1 MNSGNGFDLDGQLE
15 QELHRQVGSLSGPS
29 PQVSQSAY
37 HAASLKA
44 ARPGLRSSLGSVA
57 SSKAAGGLA
66 VAALAVGGGSLA
78 AAAATDSTDPGVWGK
93 TVTAAVATCKDQLNN
108 GIHGI
113 GECVSQVAKQ
123 KGAEARAAHSHGK
136 SGQDHPTGP
145 STATPNGNGNANG
158 NANGH
163 ANGRPSGAP
172 AGPPSTT
179 LSGPKDNHP
188 TGPPTTPPRLTK

>member
-78 AAAATDSTDPGVWGK
+78 AAAATDSTDPGVWGR
-93 TVTAAVATCKDQLNN
+93 TVTAAVATCKDKDIKN
-108 GIHGI
+108 I

-136 SGQDHPTGP
+136 SGQNHPTGP
-145 STATPNGNGNANG
+145 STATPNGNG

-172 AGPPSTT
+172 AGPPSTAP
-179 LSGPKDNHP
+179 SGPENNHP
-188 TGPPTTPPRLTK
+188 TGPPATPPGHAK

>member
-1 MNSGNGFDLDGQLE
+1 MNSTNGFDLDGQLE
-15 QELHRQVGSLSGPS
+15 QQLHRQVGSLSGPS

-37 HAASLKA
+37 HAAFLKA
-44 ARPGLRSSLGSVA
+44 SRTGLRSSLASVA
-57 SSKAAGGLA
+57 SKRVAAGLA
-66 VAALAVGGGSLA
+66 VAVLAVGGGSLA
-78 AAAATDSTDPGVWGK
+78 AAAATGSTDLGVWGG

-123 KGAEARAAHSHGK
+123 KGAEARAAHSHGN
-136 SGQDHPTGP
+136 SGQDHPTGAP
-145 STATPNGNGNANG
+145 TAKSNGNGNGNG
-158 NANGH
+158 NGH
-163 ANGRPSGAP
+163 ANGRPGGAP

-188 TGPPTTPPRLTK
+188 TGPPATPPGLTK

>member
-78 AAAATDSTDPGVWGK
+78 AAAATDSTDPGVWGR
-93 TVTAAVATCKDQLNN
+93 TVTAAVATCKDKDIKN
-108 GIHGI
+108 I

-123 KGAEARAAHSHGK
+123 KGAEERAAHSHGK
-136 SGQDHPTGP
+136 SGQNHPTGP

>member
-44 ARPGLRSSLGSVA
+44 ARTGLRSSLVSVA
-57 SSKAAGGLA
+57 SSKAAAGLA

-78 AAAATDSTDPGVWGK
+78 AAAATGSTDPGVWGK
-93 TVTAAVATCKDQLNN
+93 TVTAAVAQCKDQLKN
-108 GIHGI
+108 GAHGI

-123 KGAEARAAHSHGK
+123 KGADERKAHSHGN
-136 SGQDHPTGP
+136 SGQDRPTGP
-145 STATPNGNGNANG
+145 PPATPNGHGNGNANG
-158 NANGH
+158 
-163 ANGRPSGAP
+163 RPSGVP
-172 AGPPSTT
+172 ASPPSTT
-179 LSGPKDNHP
+179 PSGPKNNHP
-188 TGPPTTPPRLTK
+188 TGPPATSPGHTK

>member
-37 HAASLKA
+37 HAAFLKA
-44 ARPGLRSSLGSVA
+44 SRTGLRSSLASVA
-57 SSKAAGGLA
+57 SKRVAAGLA
-66 VAALAVGGGSLA
+66 VAVLAVGGGSLA
-78 AAAATDSTDPGVWGK
+78 AAATGSTDPGVWGK

-123 KGAEARAAHSHGK
+123 KGAEARAAHSHGN
-136 SGQDHPTGP
+136 SGQDHPTGAP
-145 STATPNGNGNANG
+145 TAKSNGNGNGNG
-158 NANGH
+158 NGH

>member
-66 VAALAVGGGSLA
+66 VAALAVGGGSFA
-78 AAAATDSTDPGVWGK
+78 AAAATDSTDPGVWGR
-93 TVTAAVATCKDQLNN
+93 TVTAAVATCKDKDIKN
-108 GIHGI
+108 I

-136 SGQDHPTGP
+136 SGQNHPTGP
-145 STATPNGNGNANG
+145 STATPNGNG

-172 AGPPSTT
+172 AGPPSTAP
-179 LSGPKDNHP
+179 SGPENNHP
-188 TGPPTTPPRLTK
+188 TGPPATPPGHAK